1 MTGPSSAATPTARQI
16 AEDDVAEYLCWH
28 PDFLSERPDLM
39 RVLTP
44 PARRKG
50 DGVVDLQQFMIER
63 LRTEVARLKKN
74 QRVLIGANRAH
85 RIRQSRINEAV
96 IDLLSARS
104 FEEVIQTLT
113 TDLSMRLDVDA
124 VALCVETEEANVPG
138 VTRGGVRVLRPGT
151 IDAVMG
157 ASNDVVLGASA
168 AGDRRIFRQAAG
180 LVQSDALMRL
190 RISALAPAGLLA
202 LGSRDA
208 ARFQDG
214 ESTELLDF
222 LARVVEAILRT
233 WLNLPS

>member
-1 MTGPSSAATPTARQI
+1 VTGPSSAATPTARPI
-16 AEDDVAEYLCWH
+16 ADDEVADYLRRH
-28 PDFLSERPDLM
+28 PDFLSERPELM

-44 PARRKG
+44 PARRNG

-63 LRTEVARLKKN
+63 LRAEVTRLKKN

-85 RIRQSRINEAV
+85 RIRQTRINEAV
-96 IDLLSARS
+96 IDLLAART

-113 TDLSMRLDVDA
+113 TDLAVRLDVDA
-124 VALCVETEEANVPG
+124 VALCVEAEDPNVPG
-138 VTRGGVRVLRPGT
+138 VTRGGVRILRPGT
-151 IDAVMG
+151 IDSVMG
-157 ASNDVVLGASA
+157 HTSDVVLGISA

-180 LVQSDALMRL
+180 LVQSNALLRL
-190 RISALAPAGLLA
+190 RVSPLAPSGLLA

-208 ARFQDG
+208 TRFQDG

-222 LARVVEAILRT
+222 LARVVESTLRT

>member
-1 MTGPSSAATPTARQI
+1 M
-16 AEDDVAEYLCWH
+16 AEYLRRH

-44 PARRKG
+44 PARRNG

-63 LRTEVARLKKN
+63 LRAEVARLKKN
-74 QRVLIGANRAH
+74 QRVLIGASRAH
-85 RIRQSRINEAV
+85 RIRQTRINEAV
-96 IDLLSARS
+96 IDLLTARS

-113 TDLSMRLDVDA
+113 TDLSLRLDVDA
-124 VALCVETEEANVPG
+124 VALCVETEEPNVPG
-138 VTRGGVRVLRPGT
+138 VTRGGVRILRPGT

-157 ASNDVVLGASA
+157 ANNDVVLGASA

-190 RISALAPAGLLA
+190 RISPLAPAGLLA
-202 LGSRDA
+202 LGSREA
-208 ARFQDG
+208 GRFQDG
-214 ESTELLDF
+214 ESTELIDF
-222 LARVVEAILRT
+222 LARVVEATLRT

>member
-1 MTGPSSAATPTARQI
+1 MTGPSSAATPTARPI
-16 AEDDVAEYLCWH
+16 AEDDVVEYLRRH

-44 PARRKG
+44 PARRNG

-63 LRTEVARLKKN
+63 LRAEVARLKKN

-96 IDLLSARS
+96 IDLLTART

-113 TDLSMRLDVDA
+113 TDLSLRLDVDA
-124 VALCVETEEANVPG
+124 VALCVETEEPNVPG
-138 VTRGGVRVLRPGT
+138 VTRGGVRILRPGT

-180 LVQSDALMRL
+180 LVQSDALLRL
-190 RISALAPAGLLA
+190 RISPLAPTGLLA
-202 LGSRDA
+202 LGSRDVA
-208 ARFQDG
+208 HFQDG

-222 LARVVEAILRT
+222 LARVVEATLRT

>member
-1 MTGPSSAATPTARQI
+1 VTGPSSAVKPTARPI
-16 AEDDVAEYLCWH
+16 ADDEVADYLRRH

-44 PARRKG
+44 PARRNG

-63 LRTEVARLKKN
+63 LRSEVARLKKN

-85 RIRQSRINEAV
+85 RIRQTRINEAV
-96 IDLLSARS
+96 IDLLASRT

-113 TDLSMRLDVDA
+113 TDLSVRLDVDA
-124 VALCVETEEANVPG
+124 VALCVETEEPNVPG
-138 VTRGGVRVLRPGT
+138 VTRGGVRILRPGT
-151 IDAVMG
+151 IDSVMG
-157 ASNDVVLGASA
+157 HANDVVLGDTA

-180 LVQSDALMRL
+180 LVQSNALLRL
-190 RISALAPAGLLA
+190 RVSPLAPAGLLA

-208 ARFQDG
+208 TRFQDG

-222 LARVVEAILRT
+222 LARVVEATLRT

>member
-1 MTGPSSAATPTARQI
+1 MTGPSSAATPTARPI
-16 AEDDVAEYLCWH
+16 AEDDVAEYLRRH

-44 PARRKG
+44 PARRNG

-63 LRTEVARLKKN
+63 LRAEVARLKKN

-96 IDLLSARS
+96 IDLLMART

-124 VALCVETEEANVPG
+124 VALCVETEEPNVPG
-138 VTRGGVRVLRPGT
+138 VTRGGVRILRPGT

-190 RISALAPAGLLA
+190 RISPLAPTGLLA

-208 ARFQDG
+208 AHFQDG

-222 LARVVEAILRT
+222 LARVVEATLRT

>member
-1 MTGPSSAATPTARQI
+1 VTGPSSAASPTARPI
-16 AEDDVAEYLCWH
+16 ADDEVAEYLRRH
-28 PDFLSERPDLM
+28 PDFLSERPELM

-44 PARRKG
+44 PARRNG

-63 LRTEVARLKKN
+63 LRAEVTRLKKN

-85 RIRQSRINEAV
+85 RIRQTRINEAV
-96 IDLLSARS
+96 IDLLAART

-113 TDLSMRLDVDA
+113 TDLAVRLDVDA
-124 VALCVETEEANVPG
+124 VALCVEAEDPNVPG
-138 VTRGGVRVLRPGT
+138 VTRGGVRILRPGT
-151 IDAVMG
+151 IDSVMG
-157 ASNDVVLGASA
+157 HSSDVVLGISA

-180 LVQSDALMRL
+180 LVQSNALLRL
-190 RISALAPAGLLA
+190 RVSPLAPSGLLA

-208 ARFQDG
+208 TRFQDG

-222 LARVVEAILRT
+222 LARVVESTLRT

>member
-1 MTGPSSAATPTARQI
+1 VTGPSSAATPTARQI
-16 AEDDVAEYLCWH
+16 AEDDVAEYLRRH